1 MSMVFAATYPERT
14 LALMLLGAP
23 AKARRSP
30 DYPWG
35 LPDEWIDQDM
45 AKMEAGWGLEYAR
58 QIVPELDPSV
68 GTDQR
73 FIDWYARYLR
83 RGASPG
89 GALALTRMWNETDM
103 RGVLPAIHVPTLILG
118 RPDASFPLQGA
129 LSRREDPGS

>member
-1 MSMVFAATYPERT
+1 MNSSNS
-14 LALMLLGAP
+14 
-23 AKARRSP
+23 ARDHPRSRNSC
-30 DYPWG
+30 G
-35 LPDEWIDQDM
+35 RRCANTARAIRRF
-45 AKMEAGWGLEYAR
+45 AR

-73 FIDWYARYLR
+73 FIEWYARYLR

-118 RPDASFPLQGA
+118 RPDAAFPLQGPHA
-129 LSRREDPGS
+129 DRFLAEQGQLAIFSAE